1 MAVQA
6 GNLKKGEFIMYQGDI
21 WQVQKTEFYS
31 PGKGSALMR
40 TKIKNVS
47 SGKTIDYTFKSNEF
61 VDTVEVNSIEMQ
73 YLYKDA
79 ENAIFMD
86 QQSYNQYE
94 VPLDMVGDIIQFF
107 KEGETMYVYV
117 NEEKPLSVR
126 PPASVTLKITQTD
139 DAARGDTVG
148 NAKKEAEVE
157 TGAKVMVPLFI
168 KQGEVITINPETG
181 EYTGRASQG

>member
-6 GNLKKGEFIMYQGDI
+6 GNLKKGEFIIYQNDI
-21 WQVQKTEFYS
+21 WQVQKSEFYS

-40 TKIKNVS
+40 SKIKNVN
-47 SGKTIDYTFKSNEF
+47 SGKTIDYTFKSNES
-61 VDTVEVNSIEMQ
+61 VETVEVNSIEMQ

-86 QQSYNQYE
+86 QQTFNQYD
-94 VPLDMVGDIIQFF
+94 VPLEIVGDVIDYF
-107 KEGETMYVYV
+107 KEGETMYIYMHD
-117 NEEKPLSVR
+117 EKALSVS
-126 PPASVTLKITQTD
+126 PPASVQLKIVQTD

-148 NAKKEAEVE
+148 NAKKEAELE

-168 KQGEVITINPETG
+168 KQGEVITVNPETG
-181 EYTGRASQG
+181 EYTGRASQ